1 MMIKYQL
8 GCNEDLSAWQQLLQK
23 ENALSVQYSANVTA
37 TDPELIRKLDLI
49 VHVGEALLPENE
61 RIAAELKQHIKPS
74 ALATRPTVGTIYWSG
89 IQICQ
94 NPLTGVEQRKQ
105 LGSSLFG
112 PLSLKVVNFSSIL
125 EDTFKHAQVECS
137 GNSSDNCT
145 INFADLQTTLVN
157 SQDPGEILELWT
169 KWMDISSPFRDEFVS
184 ILESVNDVASVNNA
198 TDADSYW
205 LMQTEFPGSYDDA
218 RKLWEGIK
226 PLYLKLQS
234 YVRSRLVSRYG
245 EQAFDNST
253 DIPAHLLGSLLSY
266 DWSNIADVVF
276 TDKDV
281 VYANIQKALKEK
293 NLGGKNAYETAG
305 KLLTKLGLNEGNQP
319 SWLTNHHRSL
329 GVTLPD
335 SGLCGLGRLFIST
348 YLEGCHSS
356 PGYWGWEPCGDH
368 LVIRQTM
375 GNSLHDFVLPQASE
389 YSLSVY
395 EAAVGLSSLLASSRS
410 YLSSLELLTE
420 EDPSTPTLLLLQ
432 ALRTLPRLP
441 YYLAADLSR
450 LDLLRFGNFTGQ
462 QVAQSW
468 DRHREEFLGE
478 EGGWDFMF
486 DDQITSNK
494 PYLGKFAGI
503 IAQFQILEV
512 FQNMTSNTTD
522 ILHAMEGNTLLRQ
535 LLQEGMSLKW
545 PELLE
550 KHLQIFGLDGEPLL
564 RYFKPLE
571 DFLDKQGSPEKLN
584 PEGRSGDSLTP
595 VIGGTGVNVNSTTN
609 TTSPKTTS
617 VGSAILIGC
626 ATVAAIGIVTT
637 LFLIGRKRFKR
648 GGHEYQ
654 IAKSEPI

>member
-1 MMIKYQL
+1 MRLRRLERESTSLVGILEGYGSSATCLYMRLLQQTKSTSNCL
-8 GCNEDLSAWQQLLQK
+8 DSDNRNETLTLSAWQQLLQK
-23 ENALSVQYSANVTA
+23 ENTLSVQYSANVTA

-61 RIAAELKQHIKPS
+61 RIALTDAVQKGCKSVTIRTVDTDVVVLAVASFGKLCSDELWI
-74 ALATRPTVGTIYWSG
+74 ALVSG
-89 IQICQ
+89 
-94 NPLTGVEQRKQ
+94 
-105 LGSSLFG
+105 
-112 PLSLKVVNFSSIL
+112 
-125 EDTFKHAQVECS
+125 QV
-137 GNSSDNCT
+137 
-145 INFADLQTTLVN
+145 FDLRTTLVN

-184 ILESVNDVASVNNA
+184 ILESVNDVASVNKFLATDLEVPGLIPGASRFSLKAVCLERGQLSLVKTNEELLERKDA

-234 YVRSRLVSRYG
+234 YVRSRLASRYG

-253 DIPAHLLGSLLSY
+253 DIPAHLLG
-266 DWSNIADVVF
+266 
-276 TDKDV
+276 
-281 VYANIQKALKEK
+281 
-293 NLGGKNAYETAG
+293 
-305 KLLTKLGLNEGNQP
+305 
-319 SWLTNHHRSL
+319 
-329 GVTLPD
+329 
-335 SGLCGLGRLFIST
+335 
-348 YLEGCHSS
+348 
-356 PGYWGWEPCGDH
+356 
-368 LVIRQTM
+368 
-375 GNSLHDFVLPQASE
+375 
-389 YSLSVY
+389 VY

-462 QVAQSW
+462 QVVQSW
-468 DRHREEFLGE
+468 DRHREEFQQISTSGGE
-478 EGGWDFMF
+478 EGGWDLMF

-494 PYLGKFAGI
+494 PYLG
-503 IAQFQILEV
+503 
-512 FQNMTSNTTD
+512 
-522 ILHAMEGNTLLRQ
+522 Q

-550 KHLQIFGLDGEPLL
+550 KHLQIFGLDGGPLL

-571 DFLDKQGSPEKLN
+571 DFLDRQGSPERLN

-595 VIGGTGVNVNSTTN
+595 AIVGTGVNVNSTTN

-626 ATVAAIGIVTT
+626 ATIAAIGIVTT

>member
-1 MMIKYQL
+1 MEII
-8 GCNEDLSAWQQLLQK
+8 
-23 ENALSVQYSANVTA
+23 YSLTS
-37 TDPELIRKLDLI
+37 TD
-49 VHVGEALLPENE
+49 
-61 RIAAELKQHIKPS
+61 
-74 ALATRPTVGTIYWSG
+74 
-89 IQICQ
+89 
-94 NPLTGVEQRKQ
+94 
-105 LGSSLFG
+105 
-112 PLSLKVVNFSSIL
+112 
-125 EDTFKHAQVECS
+125 
-137 GNSSDNCT
+137 
-145 INFADLQTTLVN
+145 
-157 SQDPGEILELWT
+157 
-169 KWMDISSPFRDEFVS
+169 
-184 ILESVNDVASVNNA
+184 A

-205 LMQTEFPGSYDDA
+205 LMQTEFPGPYDDA

-245 EQAFDNST
+245 EQALDNST

-276 TDKDV
+276 TDTDV

-293 NLGGKNAYETAG
+293 NLGGKSTYETAG
-305 KLLTKLGLNEGNQP
+305 KLLTKLGLDEVGHVPVFAWRESGKLSTPDRNPN
-319 SWLTNHHRSL
+319 LN
-329 GVTLPD
+329 LPD
-335 SGLCGLGRLFIST
+335 IISLVYCESDTLG
-348 YLEGCHSS
+348 
-356 PGYWGWEPCGDH
+356 
-368 LVIRQTM
+368 
-375 GNSLHDFVLPQASE
+375 
-389 YSLSVY
+389 VY
-395 EAAVGLSSLLASSRS
+395 EAAVGLSSLLASSRP

-420 EDPSTPTLLLLQ
+420 EDPNTPTLLLLQ
-432 ALRTLPRLP
+432 ALRILPRLP

-450 LDLLRFGNFTGQ
+450 LDLLRSGNFTGQ

-468 DRHREEFLGE
+468 DRHREEFQQISTSGGE

-522 ILHAMEGNTLLRQ
+522 ILQAMEGNTLLRQ

-550 KHLQIFGLDGEPLL
+550 KHFQIVGLDDEPLL
-564 RYFKPLE
+564 RYFRPLE
-571 DFLDKQGSPEKLN
+571 EFLDRQGSPKNLN

-595 VIGGTGVNVNSTTN
+595 VIAGTGVNVTTN